1 MHPRREEFAGLFDAS
16 VHGVVT
22 ARALTEASAG
32 PSVIR
37 RLASEHALTRV
48 ATGVYVIGVPSGS
61 WEQALAIDLAAA
73 GPDAMVAGAAAARL
87 WGLDG
92 FVTRPGDQPAAAA
105 VLLNVSRRDGRRG
118 ANLRRVRGLEP
129 HALVG
134 DLLLTGINQT
144 LIELGGALPNALS
157 PGGHRLTPEDQ
168 VELALESAL
177 RGRFTTIERVRD
189 VLVDCGSRREGAA
202 VLRAVLDRRPTG
214 AAATESWME
223 TRCIQV
229 LRNDGFID
237 VERQV
242 PVYDRRG
249 RLIGRVDLILRR
261 IILEC
266 DGQQFHP
273 DFEKDRERWAA
284 LQAMGH
290 LVLAITFRQLE
301 FGTTALLR
309 TLRELLAVAA

>member
-1 MHPRREEFAGLFDAS
+1 MHTRREEFAGLFDES
-16 VHGVVT
+16 IHGVVT

-37 RLASEHALTRV
+37 RLASEHALTWV
-48 ATGVYVIGVPSGS
+48 ARGVYVIGAPTGS
-61 WEQALAIDLAAA
+61 WEQSVAIDLAAA
-73 GPDAMVAGAAAARL
+73 GPDAVVAGAAAARL

-92 FVTRPGDQPAAAA
+92 FTTRSGDQPATTA
-105 VLLNVSRRDGRRG
+105 VLLNMSRRDGRRG

-129 HALVG
+129 HALIG
-134 DLLLTGINQT
+134 DLPLTGINQT
-144 LIELGGALPNALS
+144 LIELGGTLPIALS

-177 RGRFTTIERVRD
+177 RDQFTTIERLLE
-189 VLVDCGSRREGAA
+189 VLADCGSRREGAA
-202 VLRAVLDRRPTG
+202 VLRAVLDRRPLG
-214 AAATESWME
+214 APATESWME

-229 LRNDGFID
+229 LRNDGIVD
-237 VERQV
+237 LERQV

-249 RLIGRVDLILRR
+249 RLIGRVDLMLRR

-266 DGQQFHP
+266 DGKQFHP

-290 LVLAITFRQLE
+290 LVLPITFRQLE